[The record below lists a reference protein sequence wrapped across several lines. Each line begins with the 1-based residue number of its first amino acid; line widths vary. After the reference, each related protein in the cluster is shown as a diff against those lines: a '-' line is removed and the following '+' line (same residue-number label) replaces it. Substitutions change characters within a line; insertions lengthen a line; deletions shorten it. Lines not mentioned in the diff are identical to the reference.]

1 MRKKC
6 PYSGLFWSAFSRIR
20 TEHGEIRSITPY
32 SVRMRENVEQNNY
45 KYGKFSGP
53 ELHYQFISLER
64 LLRLYNFVKG
74 KKRESR
80 MNFTEAIIAMS

>member
-1 MRKKC
+1 
-6 PYSGLFWSAFSRIR
+6 
-20 TEHGEIRSITPY
+20 
-32 SVRMRENVEQNNY
+32 MRENVEQNNY
-45 KYGKFSGP
+45 KYGNFSGP

-80 MNFTEAIIAMS
+80 MNFTEAIIAMSWGNLSQPEGTVDYTLHKK